1 MFIVLHT
8 DTCCRV
14 AAGGDVVWH
23 GSITSPDVTTFSASV
38 HQISGSMKYLKHVSF
53 SVMSYKLSVTVL
65 SVHLQVVSVMV
76 STWYHHCSS
85 VHN

>member
-53 SVMSYKLSVTVL
+53 SVMSYKLSV
-65 SVHLQVVSVMV
+65 SFISAFASCQCNGINMV
-76 STWYHHCSS
+76 SSLFFST
-85 VHN
+85 